1 MSDLLTTVEKQT
13 IERLYMENQDKV
25 CDTKCLAF
33 YTVNAPHGRTLTF
46 EAFIED
52 DGGSVDLKTP
62 YDERDGKFT
71 DLSDILVVEDRR

>member
-1 MSDLLTTVEKQT
+1 MCNLPTKVEKQT

-52 DGGSVDLKTP
+52 DGRCVDLKTP
-62 YDERDGKFT
+62 YHERDSVFD
-71 DLSDILVVEDRR
+71 DLSECLIVEDQ